1 MNLKFTDVIKQC
13 DDGKHRTREPLT
25 DIDTIAVHR
34 IGKSLGEDAITICRR
49 FIDDPEVA
57 KYTGGEVP
65 YAFIIGVG
73 PGSTIWQC
81 LPISEIGAHARR
93 WNKQAIGVACIGD
106 FRKHDMPDVQY
117 AQLIKLLACL
127 QFGFPRDLEIKGHD
141 ELPGASSDPNKKCPG
156 DKLSMRAV
164 RRSVWTYLEG
174 DHLREMGIVI

>member
-1 MNLKFTDVIKQC
+1 MNLNFTDVISQC
-13 DDGKHRTREPLT
+13 DDGKHRDRVPFT

-34 IGKSLGEDAITICRR
+34 IGKSLGEDAVTICRR

-65 YAFIIGVG
+65 YGWIIGAG
-73 PGSTIWQC
+73 GTIWQC
-81 LPISEIGAHARR
+81 LAISDVGAHARR

-106 FRKHDMPDVQY
+106 FRKHDIPEVQY
-117 AQLIKLLACL
+117 KRLIHLLACL

-156 DKLSMRAV
+156 DKLPMGAV
-164 RRSVWTYLEG
+164 RSSVRVYLEG
-174 DHLREMGIVI
+174 SHLREMGIVI

>member
-1 MNLKFTDVIKQC
+1 MNLEFTDVISQC
-13 DDGKHRTREPLT
+13 DDGKHRIREPLAT
-25 DIDTIAVHR
+25 IDTIAVHR

-65 YAFIIGVG
+65 YGFILGAG
-73 PGSTIWQC
+73 GTIWQC
-81 LPISEIGAHARR
+81 LPISEVGAHARR

-106 FRKHDMPDVQY
+106 FREHMMPPFQY
-117 AQLIKLLACL
+117 KRLIHLLACL

-156 DKLSMRAV
+156 DKLPMQQVRDAV
-164 RRSVWTYLEG
+164 RTYLDG
-174 DHLREMGIVI
+174 DHLREIGIVI

>member
-13 DDGKHRTREPLT
+13 DDGKHRTRTPLL

-49 FIDDPEVA
+49 FIDAPEVA

-65 YAFIIGVG
+65 YGWIIGAG
-73 PGSTIWQC
+73 GTIWQC
-81 LPISEIGAHARR
+81 LPISEVGAHARR

-106 FRKHDMPDVQY
+106 FRKHDMPTVQY
-117 AQLIKLLACL
+117 HPLIKLLSCL

-156 DKLSMRAV
+156 DKLLMQSVRDAV
-164 RRSVWTYLEG
+164 QAYLEG
-174 DHLREMGIVI
+174 NHLRETGIVI